1 VKKVFFIA
9 VALIFILCFSVFV
22 SADGNEIA
30 PLSPALRI
38 IASDS
43 GMAKSGLVGKD
54 LVFTEDDFC
63 RALNLSKVNYIT
75 VTSLP
80 DSASGRLL
88 LGTTAV
94 SVGQKISR
102 TNLALLVFVPA
113 TNKEAESC
121 FSFSVE
127 NRGYEINCSVYTLKK
142 ANFAPSAAHPSDASL
157 SVSAFSGGATCGKLA
172 GYDPEGD
179 GLCFEITRY
188 PYHGLLILNDK
199 LTGEYTYYPKTGFS
213 GGDSFSYVVKDKYG
227 NYSASSMVKLTVSNP
242 STAQYSDMSGHYA
255 KNAAIELKAAGIM
268 YGKSDTVFAPDRAVT
283 REELLVMAM
292 RAAGISDLPSVDK
305 TVFEDDADISLSAKP
320 YVAAAKQLGYVS
332 GTAFEPKS
340 KVTRAEAALLI
351 DRIIGGSAI
360 VGSASVRPVFN
371 DINSIP
377 SSAWTAL
384 SNLHL
389 LGIIDDTDGNIDA
402 SGILTRADAA
412 VMLVGVM
419 RVSK

>member
-1 VKKVFFIA
+1 MKKVFFLAIA
-9 VALIFILCFSVFV
+9 VIFILYFSVLI
-22 SADGNEIA
+22 SAESNTDV
-30 PLSPALRI
+30 PLSPALKI

-43 GMAKSGLVGKD
+43 GMAKSGLIGKD

-88 LGTTAV
+88 LGTTSV

-102 TNLALLVFVPA
+102 ANLALLVFVPA
-113 TNKEAESC
+113 SNKETDSK

-127 NRGYEINCSVYTLKK
+127 SRGYDITCSVYTLKK
-142 ANFAPSAAHPSDASL
+142 ANTAPSAAHPADASL
-157 SVSAFSGGATCGKLA
+157 DVSVYSGASSCGKLA

-179 GLCFEITRY
+179 ELCFEIIRY
-188 PYHGLLILNDK
+188 PYHGLLIMNDRES
-199 LTGEYTYYPKTGFS
+199 GEYTYYPKTGFS
-213 GGDSFSYVVKDKYG
+213 GGDSFTYIVKDEYG
-227 NYSASSMVKLTVSNP
+227 NYSASSTVILTVSKP
-242 STAQYSDMSGHYA
+242 TSVLYSDMSGHYA
-255 KNAAIELKAAGIM
+255 ASAAFELKAARIM
-268 YGKSDTVFAPDRAVT
+268 YGKSDTVFAPDEAVT

-292 RAAGISDLPSVDK
+292 KAAGISDLPNVETTDFSDNS
-305 TVFEDDADISLSAKP
+305 DISAAAKP

-332 GTAFEPKS
+332 GTKFEPKAEI
-340 KVTRAEAALLI
+340 TRAEAALLI

-360 VGSASVRPVFN
+360 VGSTLSRPVF
-371 DINSIP
+371 DDMSDIP
-377 SSAWTAL
+377 SAAWTAL

-389 LGIIDDTDGNIDA
+389 LGMIEDTDGNIDA

-412 VMLVGVM
+412 VMIVGVM

>member
-1 VKKVFFIA
+1 LKKIFFLAIA
-9 VALIFILCFSVFV
+9 VIFILYFSVLI
-22 SADGNEIA
+22 SAESNTDV
-30 PLSPALRI
+30 PLSPALKI

-43 GMAKSGLVGKD
+43 GMAKSGLIGKD

-63 RALNLSKVNYIT
+63 RALNLSRVNYIT

-88 LGTTAV
+88 LGTTSV

-102 TNLALLVFVPA
+102 ANLALLVFVPA
-113 TNKEAESC
+113 SNKETDSK

-127 NRGYEINCSVYTLKK
+127 SRGYDITCSVYTLKK
-142 ANFAPSAAHPSDASL
+142 ANTAPSAAHPADASL
-157 SVSAFSGGATCGKLA
+157 DVSVYSGASSCGKLA
-172 GYDPEGD
+172 GYDPDGD
-179 GLCFEITRY
+179 KLCFEITKY
-188 PYHGLLILNDK
+188 PQNGLLILSGRES
-199 LTGEYTYYPKTGFS
+199 GEYKYYPKSGFL
-213 GGDSFSYVVKDKYG
+213 GNDSFSYVVKDKYG
-227 NYSASSMVKLTVSNP
+227 NYSASSTVELTVSR
-242 STAQYSDMSGHYA
+242 SASVLYSDMSEHYA
-255 KNAAIELKAAGIM
+255 ASAALELKSVGIM
-268 YGKSDTVFAPDRAVT
+268 IGKSDTVFAPDEAVT

-292 RAAGISDLPSVDK
+292 KAAGISDLPSVE
-305 TVFEDDADISLSAKP
+305 TTAFSDDSAICAAAKP

-332 GTAFEPKS
+332 GTKFEPKAEIS
-340 KVTRAEAALLI
+340 RAEAALLI

-360 VGSASVRPVFN
+360 VGSTLSRPVF
-371 DINSIP
+371 DDMSDIP
-377 SSAWTAL
+377 SAAWTAL

-389 LGIIDDTDGNIDA
+389 LGIIDDTDGNIGA